1 MPRQIYK
8 IRDFSGGINNTR
20 NTKDIADNESVQ
32 VQNLSVDIAGSIRS
46 AGTLSAH
53 GNYAA
58 SGKNIDDQSTV
69 LNFASSPTGGGY
81 HLYYFESDHDT
92 SPNTISAVGAKISF
106 STGGAAATGGVS
118 TVTEVDTANPEA
130 NEPLPGG

>member
-20 NTKDIADNESVQ
+20 NTKDLADNESVQ

-46 AGTLSAH
+46 AGTISAH
-53 GNYAA
+53 SDHAQAGR
-58 SGKNIDDQSTV
+58 NIDDQSAH
-69 LNFASSPTGGGY
+69 LNDANLSAGGGY

-92 SPNTISAVGAKISF
+92 EPTSIAPVTNKISF
-106 STGGAAATGGVS
+106 STGGAAATGGTS
-118 TVTEVDTANPEA
+118 TVTEIDDVNVESNT
-130 NEPLPGG
+130 PLGT

>member
-20 NTKDIADNESVQ
+20 NTKDIADNEAVQ
-32 VQNLSVDIAGSIRS
+32 DQNLSVDIAGSIRS

-53 GNYAA
+53 SSHSAKA
-58 SGKNIDDQSTV
+58 ITDQSTV
-69 LNFASSPTGGGY
+69 LNEASSVTGGGY

-92 SPNTISAVGAKISF
+92 SPTTISSVTAKISF
-106 STGGAAATGGVS
+106 SPGGAAATGGTN
-118 TVTEVDTANPEA
+118 TVGEIDTGNPEA
-130 NEPLPGG
+130 NTPLPG

>member
-53 GNYAA
+53 SNHTA
-58 SGKNIDDQSTV
+58 SGKDIDDQSTV
-69 LNFASSPTGGGY
+69 LNFAAAASGGGY

-92 SPNTISAVGAKISF
+92 EPSSLSAITAKISF
-106 STGGAAATGGVS
+106 STGGAAATGGTN
-118 TVTEVDTANPEA
+118 TVGEIDTGDPEA
-130 NEPLPGG
+130 NVPLPGG